1 MTCDLTQELNLD
13 FGNVFNIKKDMERVM
28 NMKLKRIETTTP
40 M

>member
-13 FGNVFNIKKDMERVM
+13 LGNAFNIKKDRENVM

-40 M
+40 R

>member
-13 FGNVFNIKKDMERVM
+13 LGNVFNIKKDRENVM

-40 M
+40 R

>member
-13 FGNVFNIKKDMERVM
+13 LGNVFNIKMDIERVM
-28 NMKLKRIETTTP
+28 NMKLKRIEITTP